1 MTTATA
7 TATRPAVR
15 TLPAMNRT
23 VAVLGAVVAAVALN
37 LIVWAVGEL
46 AGGSFTMTN
55 AGVASD
61 VAPGGVIMMSAVP
74 LLIGMTIAVLVSY
87 LWTGVLRVAAVV
99 GSLLSIG
106 TIWLTVSAD
115 FDTASTIALSVMH
128 VVLVPV
134 LVVAL
139 EGVRRSIT
147 TR

>member
-1 MTTATA
+1 MTTA

-15 TLPAMNRT
+15 TLPALNRT
-23 VAVLGAVVAAVALN
+23 VAVLGAVAAAVALN

-74 LLIGMTIAVLVSY
+74 LLIGMTVAVLVSY

>member
-7 TATRPAVR
+7 IRPTVR
-15 TLPAMNRT
+15 TLPALNRT

-46 AGGSFTMTN
+46 AGGSFTMTDA
-55 AGVASD
+55 AGVVSD
-61 VAPGGVIMMSAVP
+61 VAPGGVILMSAVP
-74 LLIGMTIAVLVSY
+74 LLIGMTVAVLVSY

-106 TIWLTVSAD
+106 TIALTVSAG
-115 FDTASTIALSVMH
+115 FDTVSTVALSVMH

-139 EGVRRSIT
+139 EGVRRSVT